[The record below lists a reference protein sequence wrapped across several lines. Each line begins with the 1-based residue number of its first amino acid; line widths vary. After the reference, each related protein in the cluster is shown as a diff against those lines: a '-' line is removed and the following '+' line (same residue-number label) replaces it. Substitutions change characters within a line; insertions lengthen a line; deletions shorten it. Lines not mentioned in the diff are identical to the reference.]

1 MPPKRA
7 GSEENVASGKRKNG
21 DKISSVVTLSGS
33 IAPSVASLITN
44 TSANQTLTVSD
55 DVMDLSN
62 DSAPIPPNLTQVQQS
77 PSRDPSYVSQ
87 QNPLSPASIAKGVA
101 YDKLLSKPSSAHP
114 LHPFARLHSYQTTFM
129 NPAHLCNRYNSTM
142 YSDFHAGPHYVPQ
155 NRPTL
160 GSGGAP
166 TLPVPTNTSTT
177 NFGAAASAASSQ
189 HPSYDDLQRSVND
202 LQAQIAAMRH
212 PAPTSSMN
220 TGPSMVTAG
229 HPPTAQSS
237 SSTGMHQMNPHM
249 SGPSG
254 SSVNNNLSNVTP
266 AGNSVSFTQNNL
278 NNGASLSPGNFY
290 GLGLPQYQIELLQYM
305 GQTGISA
312 INPPTPHSNLF
323 SSNQP
328 SSTPSAMHDP
338 IHRQVISGGVTLGYG
353 VDLKL
358 KCLIWQNAFV
368 DLSEL
373 LYPEK
378 TAGHYY
384 VTDPKSGEK
393 VLAREKRYIR
403 HIGDWNRAFLH
414 FMAVYN
420 LHPFK
425 PDDLKLIEAND
436 MITYMHEIN
445 VIAEG
450 GADFKFYDEKF
461 RIDRARA
468 VDPCPWSTF
477 RADLAFKATQN
488 YFWRPPFHSIS
499 NPRSA
504 PPSPIPRG
512 FCFAFHSQGK
522 RCWNNS
528 CSFSHNCPCGKGRH
542 TLFSCRYRFESA
554 EPRLTNPQSVNA
566 YKAPGAEFSS

>member
-7 GSEENVASGKRKNG
+7 GSEENVASGKRKCG
-21 DKISSVVTLSGS
+21 DKDSSVVTLSGS
-33 IAPSVASLITN
+33 IAPTVASLITN
-44 TSANQTLTVSD
+44 ASANPGSPACND
-55 DVMDLSN
+55 AIDLSN

-77 PSRDPSYVSQ
+77 PSRDPSDVSQ
-87 QNPLSPASIAKGVA
+87 QNSLSPASIAKGIA
-101 YDKLLSKPSSAHP
+101 FDKLLSKLPSAHSS
-114 LHPFARLHSYQTTFM
+114 HPFARLQSHQATFM
-129 NPAHLCNRYNSTM
+129 NPAHLCNRYNSIM
-142 YSDFHAGPHYVPQ
+142 YSGLHAPPHYVPQ
-155 NRPTL
+155 TRPSL
-160 GSGGAP
+160 GSGGGP
-166 TLPVPTNTSTT
+166 PLPVPTSTSTA
-177 NFGAAASAASSQ
+177 NFGAAASAAPSQ
-189 HPSYDDLQRSVND
+189 LPSYDDLQRSVND

-220 TGPSMVTAG
+220 AGPSMVTAG
-229 HPPTAQSS
+229 HPPAAQTTSS
-237 SSTGMHQMNPHM
+237 AGMHHMNLHM

-254 SSVNNNLSNVTP
+254 SSVNSSVSNVVP
-266 AGNSVSFTQNNL
+266 AGNSTSFMQNNL
-278 NNGASLSPGNFY
+278 NSGATLTSGNFY
-290 GLGLPQYQIELLQYM
+290 GLGLPQYQVELLQYM

-323 SSNQP
+323 TPNQ
-328 SSTPSAMHDP
+328 STSTPSAMHDP

-488 YFWRPPFHSIS
+488 YFWRPPFQPIN

-504 PPSPIPRG
+504 PSSPIPRG
-512 FCFAFHSQGK
+512 YCFAFHSQGK

-542 TLFSCRYRFESA
+542 TLFSCRYRFESP
-554 EPRLTNPQSVNA
+554 EPRFTSPQSVNA